1 MKKSF
6 LRAAKKVFAVLLT
19 VSLMSAALPVLVNGN
34 QSEPKQKEGQGA
46 ENSWRY
52 KNGTPI

>member
-34 QSEPKQKEGQGA
+34 QSEPKQKEGQVA
-46 ENSWRY
+46 ENSWR
-52 KNGTPI
+52 